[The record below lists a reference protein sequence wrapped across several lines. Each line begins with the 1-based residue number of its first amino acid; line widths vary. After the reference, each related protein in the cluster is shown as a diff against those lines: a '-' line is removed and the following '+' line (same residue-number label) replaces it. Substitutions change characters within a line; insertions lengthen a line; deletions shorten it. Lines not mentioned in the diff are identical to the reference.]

1 MKFLHSQLY
10 LRIYL
15 AVLGSLA
22 LSGLLAALVWHLFY
36 REPPVFTQLGTLA
49 RTAGIAIS
57 ADATP
62 TQYQHALN
70 QLHSRF
76 DVGLALYDVNG
87 KLLSSAVTQPAQDT
101 LPNLK
106 AGYVH
111 APGQFLAYI
120 TRLEDG
126 RWLLVQADNPHGQSH
141 PGFMTLLAVIAIAVA
156 VCAQP
161 VVRRMTLRLERLKA
175 SVDQFGTG
183 DLGSRVIV
191 EGRDEIA
198 AIAQS
203 FNVSVARVEELVNSQ
218 RSLLANASHELR
230 SPLARLRMS
239 VELAGLTGTESS
251 AAHTEIQ
258 KNIAELDQ
266 LIDEILLASRLDL
279 NDAGTLNKQE
289 IDLTALLAE
298 ECARTRAELNAE
310 PVQLQGDARLLRR
323 MIRNLLENSIRYGG
337 STTTEVSLRKNG
349 THSVKLEVA
358 DRGPGIPEPE
368 RDKIF
373 APFYRLPSAS
383 ESAGGVGLGLALVKQ
398 IAIKHGGTVR
408 CLARDGGGSIFI
420 VTLPS

>member
-57 ADATP
+57 IDATP
-62 TQYQHALN
+62 AQYQHALN
-70 QLHSRF
+70 RLHDRF
-76 DVGLALYDVNG
+76 DVGLALYDANG
-87 KLLSSAVTQPAQDT
+87 KLLSSAVTQPAQET
-101 LPNLK
+101 LPDLK

-111 APGQFLAYI
+111 APQQYLAYI

-141 PGFMTLLAVIAIAVA
+141 PGFLPLLALIAIAVA
-156 VCAQP
+156 ICAQP
-161 VVRRMTLRLERLKA
+161 VVRRLTLRLERLKT
-175 SVDQFGTG
+175 SVDRFGTG

-198 AIAQS
+198 AIANS
-203 FNVSVARVEELVNSQ
+203 FNLSVARIEELVNSQ
-218 RSLLANASHELR
+218 RTLLANASHELR

-239 VELAGLTGTESS
+239 VELASLESFD
-251 AAHTEIQ
+251 TQRIEIQ
-258 KNIAELDQ
+258 KNITELDQ

-279 NDAGTLNKQE
+279 NDAAALNKQE
-289 IDLTALLAE
+289 VDFTALVAE
-298 ECARTRAELNAE
+298 ECARTRAELNAQ
-310 PVQLQGDARLLRR
+310 PVILQGDNRLLRR
-323 MIRNLLENSIRYGG
+323 LIRNLLENAARYGG
-337 STTTEVSLRKNG
+337 ATPTEVSLRNNNANAV
-349 THSVKLEVA
+349 TLEVA
-358 DRGPGIPEPE
+358 DRGPGVPEAE
-368 RDKIF
+368 REKIF

-383 ESAGGVGLGLALVKQ
+383 ESEGGVGLGLALVKQ
-398 IAIKHGGTVR
+398 IAIKHGGTVQ
-408 CLARDGGGSIFI
+408 CLPREGGGSLFV
-420 VTLPS
+420 VTLLVQ